1 MRVAWVTRQAW
12 FRGGAEHYVA
22 STARRLAERG
32 VHSTLL
38 YDPTCPFDTDF
49 AAPFAGAFPLVDIRA
64 QVTDLKPDVFFLH
77 QWPGPEVPEV
87 LARTGIPVAR
97 FLHDHR
103 LFCLREHKVT
113 ALGRRPCTRITG
125 LKCYACPGFLQRS
138 PRWPGWRL
146 VGLASLRRE
155 QAANRC
161 LDALVVP
168 SSYLRDH
175 AIAHGFPADRLHV
188 IPLFVD
194 PPPDATPV
202 TPRDADRLLF
212 VGALT
217 RGKGLDL
224 LLDAMERLPPRVRLT
239 VVGTG
244 PQAAW
249 FRRIAERR
257 GLDRRVAFLGTL
269 DTASLEAQYRTAVCL
284 VLPNRQPETFGLVG
298 PEALRHATPV
308 VASRIGGV
316 GEWLQDGVTGL
327 AVPPCDP
334 AALATAIR
342 TLLDDPARAAAL
354 GRAGRDFVAE
364 RLRPE
369 AHLDALTSLLGRLAA
384 RGAGEVR

>member
-1 MRVAWVTRQAW
+1 MRVAWVTREAS
-12 FRGGAEHYVA
+12 FLGGAERYIA
-22 STARRLAERG
+22 GTARRLAGRD

-38 YDPTCPFDTDF
+38 YDPTRPFDTDF

-77 QWPGPEVPEV
+77 QWPGAEVPEA
-87 LARTGIPVAR
+87 LADTGVPVAR

-113 ALGRRPCTRITG
+113 ALGGRPCTRVAG
-125 LKCYACPGFLQRS
+125 LKCYACPGFIQRS
-138 PRWPGWRL
+138 PRWPGLRV

-155 QAANRC
+155 QAANRR

-188 IPLFVD
+188 FPLFVD
-194 PPPDATPV
+194 LPPDPAPV
-202 TPRDADRLLF
+202 TPRDPDRLLF

-217 RGKGLDL
+217 RGKGLDI
-224 LLDAMERLPPRVRLT
+224 LLDAMERLHWTVRLT
-239 VVGTG
+239 VVGSG

-249 FRRIAERR
+249 FRRLTARR

-269 DTASLEAQYRTAVCL
+269 DAASLAAQYRTAACL

-298 PEALRHATPV
+298 PEALGHATPV

-354 GRAGRDFVAE
+354 GEAGRAFVAE

-369 AHLDALTSLLGRLAA
+369 AHLDALMGLLESLADR
-384 RGAGEVR
+384 RAGEAR

>member
-1 MRVAWVTRQAW
+1 MRVAWVTRDAS
-12 FRGGAEHYVA
+12 FLGGAERYVA
-22 STARRLAERG
+22 GTASRLAERG

-38 YDPTCPFDTDF
+38 YDPTRPFETEF
-49 AAPFAGAFPLVDIRA
+49 AACFGGAFPLVDVRL
-64 QVTDLKPDVFFLH
+64 QTLDLRPDVFFLH
-77 QWPGPEVPEV
+77 QWPGPEVPEA
-87 LARTGIPVAR
+87 LAHTGIPVAR

-113 ALGRRPCTRITG
+113 ALGRRACTRVAG

-138 PRWPGWRL
+138 PRWPGIRFA
-146 VGLASLRRE
+146 GLGGLRRE
-155 QAANRC
+155 QEANRR
-161 LDALVVP
+161 LDAVVAP

-175 AIAHGFPADRLHV
+175 AVAHGFPAGRLHV
-188 IPLFVD
+188 IPLYVD
-194 PPPDATPV
+194 PPPETAPV
-202 TPRDADRLLF
+202 LPRDPDRILF

-217 RGKGLDL
+217 RGKGLDI
-224 LLDAMERLPPRVRLT
+224 LLDAMERLPRPVRLT

-249 FRRIAERR
+249 FRRIAASR

-269 DTASLEAQYRTAVCL
+269 DPASLEAQYRTAACL

-308 VASRIGGV
+308 VAIRIGGV

-327 AVPPCDP
+327 AVPPGDP
-334 AALATAIR
+334 AALATALQ
-342 TLLDDPARAAAL
+342 TLLDDPALAASLGEA
-354 GRAGRDFVAE
+354 GRAFVAE

-369 AHLDALTSLLGRLAA
+369 THLDALMGLLEGLATHC
-384 RGAGEVR
+384 AGEAR